1 MRTGGSK
8 GEGSRLI
15 PRQGSFLWNQ
25 ESEVTRRTLSG
36 EEPNGRALLLDP
48 TVFFLNSQLKMDP
61 G

>member
-15 PRQGSFLWNQ
+15 PQQGSFLWNQ

-48 TVFFLNSQLKMDP
+48 TVLFLTIQLKVGP